1 MLYEKGMALEA
12 NAKLI
17 ASAPELLDALR
28 NFVDL
33 IDSMQ
38 EYSVYKRLQESQ
50 IYSTAKQTIEKAT
63 A

>member
-1 MLYEKGMALEA
+1 MALEA